1 MKTQKIFGWGAIGLG
16 LATLVTGGLGLY
28 ERKLEQ
34 PAYDVIEKD
43 GAYELRDYYPVLVAQ
58 TVVTGERSRSLNAGF
73 TRLAGYIFGNKQEKI
88 AMTAPVFSDG
98 ADGAWRTR
106 FVMPA
111 RFTSETLPAM
121 PDGVTAVEL
130 PAQRMAVVRF
140 TGIGSDAQL
149 AEQEARLREWLI
161 ARGLDAIDNAVIA
174 FYNSPFVAP
183 PLRRN
188 EVMIAVNTE
197 ASPPQTGI

>member
-1 MKTQKIFGWGAIGLG
+1 MNTQKIVGWGALGLG

-28 ERKLEQ
+28 EQKLEQ
-34 PAYDVIEKD
+34 PGYDVIEKD
-43 GAYELRDYYPVLVAQ
+43 GAFELRDYYPVLVAQ

-73 TRLAGYIFGNKQEKI
+73 KRLAGYIFGNKQEKI

-111 RFTSETLPAM
+111 RFTAPTLPAM

-130 PAQRMAVVRF
+130 PARRMAVVRF
-140 TGIGSDAQL
+140 AGVGSDAQL
-149 AEQEARLREWLI
+149 AEQETRLREWAI
-161 ARGLDAIDNAVIA
+161 GRGLDESGDAVIA

-183 PLRRN
+183 PFRRN
-188 EVMIAVNTE
+188 EVMIEVA
-197 ASPPQTGI
+197 